1 MKTAI
6 ASLCAVVALA
16 GCTAIHKSAPVHE
29 TLISHRGESHD
40 APENTIPAYRMAVER
55 GFGFECDVYLSADGR
70 VFTFHDGNLKR
81 TSGGKLDKPC
91 TEAVWET
98 EISTLNVGGWGRWK
112 GSRFDPTR
120 PALLEEVCALAR
132 NGRWIYCEVKGKDT
146 HVVAAIRKVLESQS
160 VATPENFLFIAFS
173 QDVCIELKRQ
183 LPSYKVYWLTG
194 SKGAT
199 EKVIID
205 TLRRIGADGVDIA
218 YNSDLHTKHF
228 IRRIQEAGYSFH
240 VWTIDDP
247 AKAAEAFSRGVDTVT
262 TNRAKYILDALV
274 GK

>member
-1 MKTAI
+1 MKTTLAY
-6 ASLCAVVALA
+6 LCVVAALA
-16 GCTAIHKSAPVHE
+16 GCTSIHKSAPAHG

-70 VFTFHDGNLKR
+70 VFTFHDSNLKR

-91 TEAVWET
+91 TKASWEA

-146 HVVAAIRKVLESQS
+146 QVVPAIRKVLESQNM
-160 VATPENFLFIAFS
+160 ATPENFLFIAFS
-173 QDVCIELKRQ
+173 QDVCKELKRQ
-183 LPSYKVYWLTG
+183 LPAYKVYWLTG
-194 SKGAT
+194 SGGAT

-205 TLRRIGADGVDIA
+205 TLGRLGADGVDIS
-218 YNSDLHTKHF
+218 YNSELHTEGF
-228 IRRIQEAGYSFH
+228 IRRIHEAGYSFH
-240 VWTIDDP
+240 VWTLDDP
-247 AKAAEAFSRGVDTVT
+247 VKVAEAFSRGVDTVT
-262 TNRAKYILDALV
+262 TNRAKYILDALG